1 MGIFL
6 KSDISAKL
14 LNEQNNNKLFLS
26 QLSKNQQATII
37 GYDNI
42 IDTKTKRRL
51 LELGFVK
58 GKKVTLEQISI
69 LGDVL
74 LIEINNYLLSL
85 RSSIAKHILIN
96 QISNKES
103 V

>member
-1 MGIFL
+1 MGIFF
-6 KSDISAKL
+6 KNDIGAKL
-14 LNEQNNNKLFLS
+14 LNEQNNNKFFLS

-58 GKKVTLEQISI
+58 GKKVTLEQVSI

-85 RSSIAKHILIN
+85 RSSIAKHILIK